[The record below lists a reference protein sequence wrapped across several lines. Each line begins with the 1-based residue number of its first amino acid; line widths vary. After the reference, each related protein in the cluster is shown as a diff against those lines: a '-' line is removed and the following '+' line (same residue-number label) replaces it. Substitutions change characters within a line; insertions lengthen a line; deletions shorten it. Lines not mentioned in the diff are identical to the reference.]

1 MTGNNKVWRAP
12 LAGLASLAM
21 LATMGLAASTA
32 NADDAVSPET
42 PTINLNANGG
52 HFKRVNSSPEQVV
65 ASQNKSDY
73 ALTLDELQK
82 GNASGVDS
90 GNVAVR
96 TDGALFTGWY
106 TAAQGGEAY
115 KPGTQLAPDTTLYA
129 HWSKSP
135 VVLDFSSYV
144 YSKGGTWYSD
154 FYNPYGYEPTV
165 PYSTWSNGVTTGAHT
180 FTTYPTASNS
190 DNNWFK
196 AQPGIILLAEGDH
209 AATWQLPYDKSAND
223 GHVDDW
229 NVVSHVAGDFTEK
242 DVPVDYASLK
252 TDFWTG
258 LANSYWKQN
267 DKDPLWGTQRVY
279 LHPSPASAKK
289 VTFLNKDKDGN
300 NYAFTNTARSYD
312 DNTTASRAFNVKD
325 GEAVNVR
332 VDTSEYA
339 AYEVKGTNSR
349 KVTKWSDVEGAT
361 YAPADF
367 NTKTVD
373 RDWTLRPSESKLTYT
388 VNFVNGGQTVD
399 SQEVVL
405 DGTATRPADP
415 VRAGYKFLG
424 WTADTTPTTNSKLFD
439 FSTKID
445 KPTTLYAVWQAAG
458 VAVNFDPNWG
468 TAKVESVTFAD
479 GDQFAYPAAPTRDG
493 YEFAGWFT
501 EKPASTV
508 FDKAFKADKYVGV
521 KLRIVT
527 GNKLQY
533 LATTPSLGSNGAQSQ
548 WLNLPFD
555 TLYAGWAPAKEAT
568 LVEQELNAPAFN
580 RDGSLVKYDQK
591 DKKGDYAR
599 KFTESSWANYIKQ
612 VEDYQQAKHDAGS
625 LTKDEIAKL
634 YAQLQDAQGE
644 LVQKTNVEVVRLRK
658 GAKFLYSSDAKE
670 QSYWK
675 NNGWTDEGV
684 AFYAVSEQGPV
695 ASKSVPVYRLRNLTN
710 GDHLLSTDTNEVSVL
725 EANGWASEGV
735 LFYAPQGAADSVKRF
750 WKAGSEHLYTADLN
764 EYKYQTTKGGWTGDD
779 TVFVASKTNVK

>member
-12 LAGLASLAM
+12 LAGLASIAM
-21 LATMGLAASTA
+21 LATMGLVASTA
-32 NADDAVSPET
+32 NADDTVSSET
-42 PTINLNANGG
+42 PTVYLDANLGG
-52 HFKRVNSSPEQVV
+52 KAIFDNVDGNPTKIAAKQTTVDYKLSETELQNSYNV
-65 ASQNKSDY
+65 ASNES
-73 ALTLDELQK
+73 
-82 GNASGVDS
+82 
-90 GNVAVR
+90 
-96 TDGALFTGWY
+96 GALFTGWY

-115 KPGTQLAPDTTLYA
+115 KPGTQLQPGTTLYA

-144 YSKGGTWYSD
+144 ATKGTSLYSK
-154 FYNPYGYEPTV
+154 FYNSYGYEPTV
-165 PYSTWSNGVTTGAHT
+165 PYKTWSNGAITRTYT
-180 FTTYPTASNS
+180 FTTYPTASDSGNK
-190 DNNWFK
+190 WFK
-196 AQPGIILLAEGDH
+196 SDPGIILLAEGDH
-209 AATWQLPYDKSAND
+209 AATWQLPYDKSAN
-223 GHVDDW
+223 GMVDDW

-252 TDFWTG
+252 TDFWTN
-258 LANSYWKQN
+258 LEPSYWKQN
-267 DKDPLWGTQRVY
+267 DVDPLWGTQRVY
-279 LHPSPASAKK
+279 LHPSPAPAHT
-289 VTFLNKDKDGN
+289 VTFRHTDAKGQ
-300 NYAFTNTARSYD
+300 NYNFTNEARSYGAD
-312 DNTTASRAFNVKD
+312 TVNDRAFDVKD

-349 KVTKWSDVEGAT
+349 KVTKWSEIEGAT

-367 NTKTVD
+367 NTKSVD
-373 RDWTLRPSESKLTYT
+373 RNWDLRPSESKLTYT

-399 SQEVVL
+399 SQEVAL

-424 WTADTTPTTNSKLFD
+424 WTTDSAATTNSKLFD

-548 WLNLPFD
+548 WLDLPFG

-612 VEDYQQAKHDAGS
+612 VQDYQQAKHDAGS

-644 LVQKTNVEVVRLRK
+644 LVQ
-658 GAKFLYSSDAKE
+658 
-670 QSYWK
+670 
-675 NNGWTDEGV
+675 
-684 AFYAVSEQGPV
+684 
-695 ASKSVPVYRLRNLTN
+695 
-710 GDHLLSTDTNEVSVL
+710 
-725 EANGWASEGV
+725 
-735 LFYAPQGAADSVKRF
+735 
-750 WKAGSEHLYTADLN
+750 
-764 EYKYQTTKGGWTGDD
+764 
-779 TVFVASKTNVK
+779 